1 MPDSLFCFKLNACP
15 ERRKNHE
22 VFNHSPFKGKID
34 RIDHRFTG
42 GRGIDCSGLKEN
54 TRKLILADERNRIR
68 FFLAKP
74 ADVPT
79 YVEYGA
85 ADIGVVGKDTLLE
98 EGRDLY
104 EVLNLGFAACKM
116 CVAGPKEL
124 EGNMDSLTIT
134 RVATKYPE
142 IAKEYFRHKRRES
155 VEIIKLNGSVE
166 LAPLVGL
173 SEVIVDLV
181 ETGKTLKENG
191 LVVLDSI
198 AEISARMIVNRV
210 SMKMESERINA
221 IIESF
226 RRQLEAGTQN

>member
-1 MPDSLFCFKLNACP
+1 MRYLTIALA
-15 ERRKNHE
+15 
-22 VFNHSPFKGKID
+22 KGRLTELSID
-34 RIDHRFTG
+34 VLEKA
-42 GRGIDCSGLKEN
+42 GIDCSELKEK
-54 TRKLILADERNRIR
+54 TRKLILADEKNKIR
-68 FFLAKP
+68 FLLVKP

-79 YVEYGA
+79 YVEYGV
-85 ADIGVVGKDTLLE
+85 ADIGIVGKDTLLE

-104 EVLNLGFAACKM
+104 EVLNLGFAECRM
-116 CVAGPKEL
+116 CVAGPKEF
-124 EGNMDSLTIT
+124 EGNMDNVTIT

-191 LVVLDSI
+191 LVILDTFS
-198 AEISARMIVNRV
+198 EISARMIVNRV
-210 SMKMESERINA
+210 SMKMKRDRIND
-221 IIESF
+221 IIKKI
-226 RRQLEAGTQN
+226 RCQLEDLFA